1 MNLNLSCLYLSIC
14 VYNDYFTLIFVV
26 ICVLLCVA
34 LCDFDNMKITS
45 AEFIK
50 SVVDIKQCPN
60 LNLPEFAFFWR
71 SNVWKSSLINMLT
84 QRKDLAKCSK
94 IPWKTKLFNFF
105 VINNSRVI
113 VDLPGYGYAKSWEK
127 ERKSWLDFTQEFL
140 STRNNLKN
148 TFLLIDGSIPP
159 QKIDIEM
166 IKCFIEEWI
175 EFSIVFTKLDKCN
188 QKDRSKNQKLFD
200 GEMKKIWLKSYK
212 NFFVDNIHWKWR
224 EELLWFIETML

>member
-1 MNLNLSCLYLSIC
+1 
-14 VYNDYFTLIFVV
+14 
-26 ICVLLCVA
+26 
-34 LCDFDNMKITS
+34 MKIAS
-45 AEFIK
+45 AKFIK
-50 SVVDIKQCPN
+50 SVPDIKQCPN

-113 VDLPGYGYAKSWEK
+113 VDLPWYGYAKSWEK
-127 ERKSWLDFTQEFL
+127 ERKCWLDFTQEFL
-140 STRNNLKN
+140 STRNTLKN

-166 IKCFIEEWI
+166 IKCFMEEWI

-188 QKDRSKNQKLFD
+188 QKDRSKNQKLFNE
-200 GEMKKIWLKSYK
+200 EMKKIWLNSYQ

-224 EELLWFIETML
+224 DELLYFIEWMF

>member
-1 MNLNLSCLYLSIC
+1 
-14 VYNDYFTLIFVV
+14 
-26 ICVLLCVA
+26 
-34 LCDFDNMKITS
+34 MKITS

-50 SVVDIKQCPN
+50 SSPDIKQCPN

-105 VINNSRVI
+105 LINNSRVI

-127 ERKSWLDFTQEFL
+127 ERKNRLDFTQEFL
-140 STRNNLKN
+140 STRDTLKN
-148 TFLLIDGSIPP
+148 TFLLIDSSISP
-159 QKIDIEM
+159 QRIDIEM

-175 EFSIVFTKLDKCN
+175 KFSIVFTKSDKCN
-188 QKDRSKNQKLFD
+188 QKERSKNFKLFNE
-200 GEMKKIWLKSYK
+200 EMKKIWLTKYE
-212 NFFVDNIHWKWR
+212 NFVVDNIHWKWR
-224 EELLWFIETML
+224 DELMLSIENLL

>member
-1 MNLNLSCLYLSIC
+1 
-14 VYNDYFTLIFVV
+14 
-26 ICVLLCVA
+26 
-34 LCDFDNMKITS
+34 MKILS

-50 SVVDIKQCPN
+50 SVADVKQCPS
-60 LNLPEFAFFWR
+60 LNLTEFAFFWR

-84 QRKDLAKCSK
+84 QRKNLAKCSK

-105 VINNSRVI
+105 IINNSRVI
-113 VDLPGYGYAKSWEK
+113 VDLPWYGYAKSWEK

-140 STRNNLKN
+140 STRETLKN

-166 IKCFIEEWI
+166 IRCFMEEKI
-175 EFSIVFTKLDKCN
+175 GFSIVFTKLDKCN
-188 QKDRSKNQKLFD
+188 QKDRSKNKRLFD
-200 GEMKKIWLKSYK
+200 EEMKKIWLNSYK

-224 EELLWFIETML
+224 DELLYFIEDMI

>member
-1 MNLNLSCLYLSIC
+1 
-14 VYNDYFTLIFVV
+14 
-26 ICVLLCVA
+26 
-34 LCDFDNMKITS
+34 MKIIS

-50 SVVDIKQCPN
+50 SVIDIKNCPN

-84 QRKDLAKCSK
+84 QRKNLAKCSK

-105 VINNSRVI
+105 IINNARI
-113 VDLPGYGYAKSWEK
+113 LVDLPWYWYAKSWKDEK
-127 ERKSWLDFTQEFL
+127 KSWLDFTQNFL
-140 STRNNLKN
+140 NSRKTLKH

-175 EFSIVFTKLDKCN
+175 NFSIVFTKLDKCN
-188 QKDRSKNQKLFD
+188 QKNRNKNIKDFEE
-200 GEMKKIWLKSYK
+200 EMKKNWLNSYQK
-212 NFFVDNIHWKWR
+212 FFVDNVHWKWR
-224 EELLWFIETML
+224 EELSSFIESFL

>member
-1 MNLNLSCLYLSIC
+1 
-14 VYNDYFTLIFVV
+14 
-26 ICVLLCVA
+26 
-34 LCDFDNMKITS
+34 MKIIS

-50 SVVDIKQCPN
+50 SVTDIKQCPD

-105 VINNSRVI
+105 IINKSRII
-113 VDLPGYGYAKSWEK
+113 VDLPWYGYAKSWEK
-127 ERKSWLDFTQEFL
+127 DRKSWLDFTQKFL
-140 STRNNLKN
+140 TTVNSLKN
-148 TFLLIDGSIPP
+148 TFLLIDWSIPP

-175 EFSIVFTKLDKCN
+175 RFSIIFTKIDKCN
-188 QKDRSKNQKLFD
+188 QKTFSKNQKLFNE
-200 GEMKKIWLKSYK
+200 EMEKIWLKSYER
-212 NFFVDNIHWKWR
+212 FFIDNIHWKWR
-224 EELLWFIETML
+224 DELLSFIETIL

>member
-1 MNLNLSCLYLSIC
+1 MK
-14 VYNDYFTLIFVV
+14 FG
-26 ICVLLCVA
+26 
-34 LCDFDNMKITS
+34 MKITS

-50 SVVDIKQCPN
+50 SVADIKQCPN

-84 QRKDLAKCSK
+84 WRKNLAKCSK

-105 VINNSRVI
+105 LINDSRVI

-127 ERKSWLDFTQEFL
+127 ERKSWLDFTQKFL
-140 STRNNLKN
+140 NTRSTLKN

-166 IKCFIEEWI
+166 IKCFMEEWI
-175 EFSIVFTKLDKCN
+175 DFSIVFTKLDKCN
-188 QKDRSKNQKLFD
+188 QKDRSKNKKLFD
-200 GEMKKIWLKSYK
+200 EEMKKIWLISYEK
-212 NFFVDNIHWKWR
+212 FFVDNIHWKWR
-224 EELLWFIETML
+224 DELLSFVESML

>member
-1 MNLNLSCLYLSIC
+1 
-14 VYNDYFTLIFVV
+14 
-26 ICVLLCVA
+26 
-34 LCDFDNMKITS
+34 MKITS

-50 SVVDIKQCPN
+50 SVVDIKQCSN
-60 LNLPEFAFFWR
+60 LNLPEFAFFGR

-113 VDLPGYGYAKSWEK
+113 VDLPGYWYAKSWEK

-140 STRNNLKN
+140 NTRKTLKN

-159 QKIDIEM
+159 QKIDWNHIKIFLWIMFTENEEM
-166 IKCFIEEWI
+166 
-175 EFSIVFTKLDKCN
+175 N
-188 QKDRSKNQKLFD
+188 
-200 GEMKKIWLKSYK
+200 YY
-212 NFFVDNIHWKWR
+212 
-224 EELLWFIETML
+224 LL

>member
-1 MNLNLSCLYLSIC
+1 
-14 VYNDYFTLIFVV
+14 
-26 ICVLLCVA
+26 
-34 LCDFDNMKITS
+34 MKIFS
-45 AEFIK
+45 ADFLK
-50 SVVDIKQCPN
+50 SVVDIEQCPN

-105 VINNSRVI
+105 LINNSRII

-127 ERKSWLDFTQEFL
+127 ERKNWLDFTQNFL
-140 STRNNLKN
+140 NNRKKLKN
-148 TFLLIDGSIPP
+148 TFLLIDGNIPP

-166 IKCFIEEWI
+166 IKCFIEDWI
-175 EFSIVFTKLDKCN
+175 DFSIVFTKLDKCN

-200 GEMKKIWLKSYK
+200 EEMKKIWLISYEK
-212 NFFVDNIHWKWR
+212 FNVDNIHGKWR
-224 EELLWFIETML
+224 DELLSFIESVL

>member
-1 MNLNLSCLYLSIC
+1 MS
-14 VYNDYFTLIFVV
+14 IFVYLRLNILFYFDFWLNFYTIILLFYW
-26 ICVLLCVA
+26 ICC
-34 LCDFDNMKITS
+34 FMKITS

-50 SVVDIKQCPN
+50 SVPNIKQCPD

-84 QRKDLAKCSK
+84 QRKNLAKCSK

-105 VINNSRVI
+105 LINNSWVI
-113 VDLPGYGYAKSWEK
+113 ADLPWYGYAKSWEK

-140 STRNNLKN
+140 NTRKTLKN

-166 IKCFIEEWI
+166 IKCFMGEWI
-175 EFSIVFTKLDKCN
+175 GFSIVFTKLDKCN
-188 QKDRSKNQKLFD
+188 QKDRNKNQKLFD
-200 GEMKKIWLKSYK
+200 EEIKKIWLNSYK
-212 NFFVDNIHWKWR
+212 NFSVDNIHWKWR
-224 EELLWFIETML
+224 EELLSFIENTL

>member
-1 MNLNLSCLYLSIC
+1 MSNWFILFWFLIDILYHYR
-14 VYNDYFTLIFVV
+14 V
-26 ICVLLCVA
+26 VLLNRVT
-34 LCDFDNMKITS
+34 DMKIIS

-50 SVVDIKQCPN
+50 SVPNIRQCPD

-84 QRKDLAKCSK
+84 QRKELAKCSK

-105 VINNSRVI
+105 VINNSWVI
-113 VDLPGYGYAKSWEK
+113 VDLPWYWYAKSWEK
-127 ERKSWLDFTQEFL
+127 ERRWWLDFTQQFL
-140 STRNNLKN
+140 NTRDNLRM

-166 IKCFIEEWI
+166 IRCFIGEWI
-175 EFSIVFTKLDKCN
+175 EFSIIFTKLDKCN

-200 GEMKKIWLKSYK
+200 EEMKKIWLKSYK
-212 NFFVDNIHWKWR
+212 NFSVDNIHWKWR
-224 EELLWFIETML
+224 DELLSFIEIML